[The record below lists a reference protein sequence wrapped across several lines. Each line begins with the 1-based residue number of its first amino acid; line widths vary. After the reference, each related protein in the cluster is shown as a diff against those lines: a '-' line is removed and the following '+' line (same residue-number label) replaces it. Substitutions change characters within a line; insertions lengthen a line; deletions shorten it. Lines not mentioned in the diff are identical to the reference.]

1 MRKIICLLLCAVIV
15 LSLSSCS
22 EEANNSH
29 VALQISFG
37 QVTYDGNYAFSTVTI
52 NAMPTGDYK
61 FENAYVI
68 PTISCKNGWQHKKG
82 IYEPYYIY
90 LDKDGYG
97 EITLVA
103 FRNTNEVG
111 YLLPQWAIKIDDYS
125 VGGKVR

>member
-22 EEANNSH
+22 EDANNAH

-37 QVTYDGNYAFSTVTI
+37 QVTYYGNYEFSTVTI
-52 NAMPTGDYK
+52 NVMPTGDYK
-61 FENAYVI
+61 FESAYVR
-68 PTISCKNGWQHKKG
+68 PTLSCKDGWKCTS
-82 IYEPYYIY
+82 YDPYYIY

-111 YLLPQWAIKIDDYS
+111 YLLPQWAIKIDDYN
-125 VGGKVR
+125 VVGKVR